1 MYYSVSDKHSSN
13 LLVLIRITLVLE
25 PLHVEF
31 YNLRLE
37 ALHVVREIDDLSIF
51 ITNIFVTLSVMMLL
65 FTPTADTYILILSR
79 THLYYRRYPD
89 FLQYYFNRAYQ

>member
-51 ITNIFVTLSVMMLL
+51 I
-65 FTPTADTYILILSR
+65 AKYIRNVVGYDAAFYS
-79 THLYYRRYPD
+79 YC
-89 FLQYYFNRAYQ
+89 